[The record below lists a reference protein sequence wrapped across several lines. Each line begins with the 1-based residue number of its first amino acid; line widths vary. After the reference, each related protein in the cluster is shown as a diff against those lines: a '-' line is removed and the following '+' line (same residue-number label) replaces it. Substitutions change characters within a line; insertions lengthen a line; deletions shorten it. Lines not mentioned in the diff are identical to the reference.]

1 LGRRAACNSAAC
13 SGCWLFESNYPV
25 ERDCVSYRT
34 LVTLTLSPTPTL
46 TLTPTPTQLTLTL
59 NPNPNPNRDPNP
71 NPITSSTC
79 SSKKL
84 AAKLALSDA
93 EKADLF
99 CGTAKRVYGS
109 RDP

>member
-1 LGRRAACNSAAC
+1 MYNIRSEELTSPWYEHAVRTFGAARC
-13 SGCWLFESNYPV
+13 LFESNYPV

-34 LVTLTLSPTPTL
+34 L
-46 TLTPTPTQLTLTL
+46 L
-59 NPNPNPNRDPNP
+59 NMF
-71 NPITSSTC
+71 
-79 SSKKL
+79 KKL

-99 CGTAKRVYGS
+99 CGTAKRVYGL

>member
-1 LGRRAACNSAAC
+1 M
-13 SGCWLFESNYPV
+13 FESNFPV

-34 LVTLTLSPTPTL
+34 L
-46 TLTPTPTQLTLTL
+46 L
-59 NPNPNPNRDPNP
+59 NMF
-71 NPITSSTC
+71 
-79 SSKKL
+79 KKL

-99 CGTAKRVYGS
+99 CGTAKRVYGL